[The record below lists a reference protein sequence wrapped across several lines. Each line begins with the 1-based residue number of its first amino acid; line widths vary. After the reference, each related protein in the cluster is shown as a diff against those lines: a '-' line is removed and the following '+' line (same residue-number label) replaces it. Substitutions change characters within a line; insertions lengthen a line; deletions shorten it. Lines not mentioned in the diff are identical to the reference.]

1 MELYFLD
8 GAFNL
13 IKGPVD
19 SFTSAV
25 FSERYYEVGSF
36 VLHLPREMWREL
48 SPAVYVRTGYSEY
61 RGYSGGKCLCGR
73 ILYMRSEIS
82 GDLEVG
88 GELLEGMLG
97 DRLVLGK
104 GGVSAEGELGA
115 AVLGKVEENLRSLG
129 VAVDRVGSAAI
140 EIPVS
145 GGVGLTW
152 NYDKLSDW
160 LYSVLKP
167 WGASFEVV
175 LDFETNKPVFRLV
188 KGADRSSDG
197 GAAVSGGG
205 AVLDSGGGAASE
217 SGSGGVYALGGSSAG
232 AERAVFSSS
241 YGNIF
246 SLSVE
251 KNSAKMKTCAYV
263 EGSDGTV
270 VEVGS
275 GSAGRRVEIYRK
287 ASDIRP
293 GDFEKT
299 AGYAAALE
307 QRGEELLAKYPASVY
322 VSAESDSS
330 LVPKYG
336 RDYFLGDV
344 CDVCDGEIGLS
355 CGMRLTGV
363 DTVCEYGGVRVLPY
377 FGETVKLADV
387 IRETIG

>member
-8 GAFNL
+8 GAFG
-13 IKGPVD
+13 IVKGPVD
-19 SFTSAV
+19 VFTSAV

-36 VLHLPREMWREL
+36 VLHLPREIWRDL
-48 SPAVYVRTGYSEY
+48 DSTVYVRT
-61 RGYSGGKCLCGR
+61 GYSGGKCLCGR

-97 DRLVLGK
+97 DRLILGK
-104 GGVSAEGELGA
+104 GGASADGELGA
-115 AVLGKVEENLRSLG
+115 VILGKVEENLRELG
-129 VAVDRVGSAAI
+129 VVIDVSGSAAVL
-140 EIPVS
+140 VS
-145 GGVGLTW
+145 GAVGLTW

-175 LDFETNKPVFRLV
+175 LDFETNRPVFRLV

-197 GAAVSGGG
+197 SGAA
-205 AVLDSGGGAASE
+205 
-217 SGSGGVYALGGSSAG
+217 
-232 AERAVFSSS
+232 AVFSTS

-251 KNSAKMKTCAYV
+251 KNSAKMKNYAYI

-275 GSAGRRVEIYRK
+275 SGSGRRAEIYRR
-287 ASDIRP
+287 ASDIRSDDY
-293 GDFEKT
+293 GDS
-299 AGYAAALE
+299 AGYEAALA

-322 VSAESDSS
+322 ISAESDS
-330 LVPKYG
+330 LTVPRYG

-377 FGETVKLADV
+377 FGETVSLADV

>member
-8 GAFNL
+8 GKFDL

-19 SFTSAV
+19 VFTSAV

-48 SPAVYVRTGYSEY
+48 SPAVYVRTGYGVR
-61 RGYSGGKCLCGR
+61 RGGSGKCLCGR

-104 GGVSAEGELGA
+104 GGVSAEGELGS

-129 VAVDRVGSAAI
+129 VVIDRAGSAPV
-140 EIPVS
+140 PVS
-145 GGVGLTW
+145 GVVGLSW

-197 GAAVSGGG
+197 
-205 AVLDSGGGAASE
+205 E
-217 SGSGGVYALGGSSAG
+217 SGSGGGSAAASVGG

-246 SLSVE
+246 SLNVE
-251 KNSAKMKTCAYV
+251 KNSAKMKNFAYV

-270 VEVGS
+270 AEVG
-275 GSAGRRVEIYRK
+275 GADSAGRRVEIYKK

-293 GDFEKT
+293 GDFDDVSAYT
-299 AGYAAALE
+299 AALV

-322 VSAESDSS
+322 VSAESDS
-330 LVPKYG
+330 LTVPKYG

-377 FGETVKLADV
+377 FGETVSLADV